1 MSLTS
6 VSPKPDDKLNRNKEI
21 IVVSPLNCRMQ
32 SILFSFF
39 LFSTETEQYV
49 SALVFN
55 WIMMKRL
62 ITAYSV
68 AYVINVS
75 VSLSRNK
82 FTE

>member
-6 VSPKPDDKLNRNKEI
+6 VSSEPDDKLNRNKEI
-21 IVVSPLNCRMQ
+21 IVVSPLNYRMQ
-32 SILFSFF
+32 SILFSF

-55 WIMMKRL
+55 WIMMKRV

>member
-6 VSPKPDDKLNRNKEI
+6 VSSETDDKLNRNKEI
-21 IVVSPLNCRMQ
+21 IVVSPLNYRMQ
-32 SILFSFF
+32 SILFSF

-55 WIMMKRL
+55 WIMMKRV

>member
-6 VSPKPDDKLNRNKEI
+6 VSSEPDDKLNRNKEI
-21 IVVSPLNCRMQ
+21 IVVSPLNYRMQ
-32 SILFSFF
+32 SILFSF

-55 WIMMKRL
+55 WIMMKRV

-68 AYVINVS
+68 AYVINVG

-82 FTE
+82 FTK

>member
-6 VSPKPDDKLNRNKEI
+6 VSSEPDDKLNRNKDI
-21 IVVSPLNCRMQ
+21 IVISPLNYRMQ
-32 SILFSFF
+32 SILFSFLF
-39 LFSTETEQYV
+39 LTETKQYV

-55 WIMMKRL
+55 WIMMKMV
-62 ITAYSV
+62 ITAYYV

>member
-6 VSPKPDDKLNRNKEI
+6 VSSEPDDKLNRNKEI

-32 SILFSFF
+32 SILFSF

-55 WIMMKRL
+55 WIMMKRV